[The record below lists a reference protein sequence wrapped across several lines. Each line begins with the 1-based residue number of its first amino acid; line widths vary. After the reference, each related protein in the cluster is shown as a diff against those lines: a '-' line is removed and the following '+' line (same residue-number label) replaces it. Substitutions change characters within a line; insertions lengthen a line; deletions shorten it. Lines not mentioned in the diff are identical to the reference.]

1 MSNGN
6 PGNQPIAI
14 KQAFWIGALGG
25 ISPLA
30 ARGAGHL
37 VANGNLP
44 PIVMGSLI
52 AYAFALLLFFGL
64 GGVISV
70 FTDDPAARTF
80 KSAFALG
87 LSIPSLFQLG
97 ALQAG
102 GPKTTADISRPLHV
116 ALISSAFAQEP
127 TTNQAKPTG
136 MPAVPDDARSAER
149 KLEVSTP
156 RSPISNNVSATFL
169 DKSGNI
175 LDSKTIQPGFAAVN
189 VPANAAS
196 VQFQKD
202 GAASEARPL
211 SDHPVQSAKVGIEQ
225 KALGAFTQAIGLS
238 REVKPSIELER
249 VSDAK
254 KVPEK
259 TYGWCYLGTRGPDG
273 WRIRSVDFAGQ
284 GVPEKGTVVK
294 TNVPL
299 TISKTV
305 EDNDVLGVALTG
317 QQLRIEEIKNRG
329 DDYWAAVTVVE

>member
-1 MSNGN
+1 
-6 PGNQPIAI
+6 
-14 KQAFWIGALGG
+14 
-25 ISPLA
+25 
-30 ARGAGHL
+30 
-37 VANGNLP
+37 
-44 PIVMGSLI
+44 
-52 AYAFALLLFFGL
+52 
-64 GGVISV
+64 
-70 FTDDPAARTF
+70 
-80 KSAFALG
+80 
-87 LSIPSLFQLG
+87 
-97 ALQAG
+97 
-102 GPKTTADISRPLHV
+102 V